1 MLARDFSPGFFVRL
15 QQKDLRLALATAE
28 ELGVPLAGTGL
39 VQQLMRS
46 LEAEGKGE
54 LGTQALVQ
62 VIERLAGCEVKAE

>member
-1 MLARDFSPGFFVRL
+1 
-15 QQKDLRLALATAE
+15 
-28 ELGVPLAGTGL
+28 
-39 VQQLMRS
+39 MRS